1 MFCRVL
7 RFGKNLE
14 LWSICPDF
22 KIPEP
27 LACFPSHFSMQTQLS
42 GGCLTVLKCYVH
54 CIHSKQGDKVP
65 IYLPFCSLEMLY
77 NIWKPPK
84 GKKKSVYKSSP
95 LEAATM
101 CLESLNQVSLCYIA
115 AHTLPNPDKL
125 TGEILSAGTL
135 HGPLT
140 SGQQLS
146 IFNTWSLSS
155 DCFSTLITMLSRAS
169 QGDGIYD
176 WNKEYFLFSHT
187 VMLVCCGEMAFPLS
201 TKASRRG
208 KKKRGA
214 LNI

>member
-1 MFCRVL
+1 ML

-27 LACFPSHFSMQTQLS
+27 LACFPSHFSMQTQRL
-42 GGCLTVLKCYVH
+42 GGCLTVLKCYIH

-65 IYLPFCSLEMLY
+65 IYLPFCSLAMLY

-84 GKKKSVYKSSP
+84 EKKVYKSSP

-115 AHTLPNPDKL
+115 AHTLPNSDKL

-135 HGPLT
+135 HWPLT

-169 QGDGIYD
+169 QGDGIYN
-176 WNKEYFLFSHT
+176 WNKEYHLLFSHT
-187 VMLVCCGEMAFPLS
+187 VVLVCYGEMAFPLS
-201 TKASRRG
+201 TKPPEEA
-208 KKKRGA
+208 KKKGTKH
-214 LNI
+214 LKIN